1 MVVSSVYASF
11 ESDIVSTIVLMR
23 LIAAIMMAIMPPP
36 FFLIL
41 FVFLVV
47 SRPFSSNQ
55 QAGSRLAFL
64 MIAMKALCFIC
75 YFPNIFSNMD
85 NILSSGDIS
94 GHGSTKILPSSMSLS
109 ISE

>member
-1 MVVSSVYASF
+1 MVVSSVYSPF
-11 ESDIVSTIVLMR
+11 DFDIALMR
-23 LIAAIMMAIMPPP
+23 PKIAIMMAIMPPP
-36 FFLIL
+36 FFLIFFL
-41 FVFLVV
+41 FLVV

-85 NILSSGDIS
+85 NILSSGDIG

-109 ISE
+109 ISG